1 MCRSIGLL
9 ALLFVVSHP
18 WFNQGAGTSQLDVV
32 PRPVKQTIVET
43 PSSADISFEDFEFLQ
58 LWITNHPGHS
68 EIKGEPTKGFKYSV
82 RARIYG
88 EDAISTAKFE
98 AIDQAGNVIQK
109 ILIQRQPGPSGDSD
123 FFGVMKVPDRPFR
136 VVLSGEGIDGK
147 SYRLVFRRL
156 FKPTLRRK
164 SPIIMPSSRTM
175 PAAAAKRM
183 RELIDERYLK
193 AMDKEEDELR
203 RQGGKIVM
211 PRTRVS
217 NVRYAPYL
225 SKAGRPLG
233 LRIMYDVEFSQDGYH
248 NPELEL
254 FLDYQKSEWRGRID
268 VYPLTGSIEPQ
279 PAEAGSPQDQPHILS
294 YGAGYLYRAGTT
306 YHFTVELVP
315 DYVIQNKE
323 KTKFCIYFQKFK
335 HDPLMQVA
343 FKEILA
349 SKMPTKYSVHIAN
362 TAFYG
367 EIEGLHSQNTVLES
381 YMAEG
386 AQDCGE
392 QPTDRF

>member
-9 ALLFVVSHP
+9 ALLVVVLY
-18 WFNQGAGTSQLDVV
+18 QGAGPSQLDVAT
-32 PRPVKQTIVET
+32 RPIKQTAVET
-43 PSSADISFEDFEFLQ
+43 PSSADIHFAGFEFLQ
-58 LWITNHPGHS
+58 LWFTNHPGHS
-68 EIKGEPTKGFKYSV
+68 EIKGEPTKGVKYSV

-98 AIDQAGNVIQK
+98 AIDRAGNVIQK
-109 ILIQRQPGPSGDSD
+109 ILIQRQAGPSGDSD
-123 FFGVMKVPDRPFR
+123 FYGVMTGPNRPFR

-164 SPIIMPSSRTM
+164 SPIIIPSS
-175 PAAAAKRM
+175 PNVSADAAKRM
-183 RELIDERYLK
+183 REFIDESLL
-193 AMDKEEDELR
+193 KEEDELR
-203 RQGGKIVM
+203 RHGAEMIVM

-217 NVRYAPYL
+217 NVMYAPYL

-233 LRIMYDVEFSQDGYH
+233 LRITSDVEFSQDGYY

-254 FLDYQKSEWRGRID
+254 FLDYKKSEWRGRID
-268 VYPLTGSIEPQ
+268 MYPLTGSIEPQ
-279 PAEAGSPQDQPHILS
+279 PAEVGSPQVQPHLLA

-306 YHFTVELVP
+306 YHFTAELVP
-315 DYVIQNKE
+315 DYVIQNQE

-335 HDPLMQVA
+335 HDPSMQVA
-343 FKEILA
+343 FREILA
-349 SKMPTKYSVHIAN
+349 TKMPTKYSVHIAN

-367 EIEGLHSQNTVLES
+367 EIDGHSQNTVLES
-381 YMAEG
+381 YKAEG

-392 QPTDRF
+392 QPTQRF